1 MVFSPSLH
9 HIQDKKENSKKYFFH
24 VMPIFTE
31 FGGELTPLAH
41 EENTQSDIFLWD
53 RQTFF
58 IAFCSLGALI

>member
-1 MVFSPSLH
+1 
-9 HIQDKKENSKKYFFH
+9 
-24 VMPIFTE
+24 MPIFTE